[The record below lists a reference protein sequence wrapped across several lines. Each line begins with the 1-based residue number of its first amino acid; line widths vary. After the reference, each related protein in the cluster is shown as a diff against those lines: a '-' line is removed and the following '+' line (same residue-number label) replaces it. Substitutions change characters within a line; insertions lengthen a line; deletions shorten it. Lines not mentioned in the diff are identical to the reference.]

1 MPSFSQNFGVSRTGC
16 QLRIDCLGNVI
27 QRSCYLS
34 HEKGRINP
42 QVIFYVQVR
51 YEFNNFLDLFNAEF
65 EMIRSD
71 SLAKKIIGIYFI
83 QWWFS
88 VNLLQTQAFDLS
100 FPSKQ
105 DLIAKM
111 PCKCKRNGF
120 VVFVVFDFSSIS
132 FILNKRMVCVFWSIA
147 ICRHG
152 VITLPYQIWGA
163 GFG

>member
-83 QWWFS
+83 QW
-88 VNLLQTQAFDLS
+88 
-100 FPSKQ
+100 
-105 DLIAKM
+105 
-111 PCKCKRNGF
+111 
-120 VVFVVFDFSSIS
+120 
-132 FILNKRMVCVFWSIA
+132 
-147 ICRHG
+147 
-152 VITLPYQIWGA
+152 
-163 GFG
+163 